1 MLKFLKSLI
10 GSAPEKQV
18 SLTFEEVPL
27 WLDDREKAAH
37 DAVSAEVTGS
47 DPQHTKRHR
56 EPPA

>member
-27 WLDDREKAAH
+27 WLDDREKAAR
-37 DAVSAEVTGS
+37 DAVSGEYRSRFTLY
-47 DPQHTKRHR
+47 
-56 EPPA
+56 EMPPRTSS

>member
-27 WLDDREKAAH
+27 WLDKREAVARE
-37 DAVSAEVTGS
+37 AVSAEIGRAHV
-47 DPQHTKRHR
+47 
-56 EPPA
+56 